1 MRVHQTI
8 RFKERSVNM
17 IKYDSFEK
25 MIELADACDEDA
37 MVAAI
42 QEIVWQE
49 NYEVKLTPEI
59 HKKLIKYLKNAF
71 ELGNIDVLNQLGAMF
86 AEGRMVE
93 KDLKKAFMFYKMAD
107 ACGNMLS
114 TSNLGFCYL
123 YGLGTDKDY
132 EKAYKTFSK
141 AALCEY
147 GEAMIRV
154 ADMYCGGLYVEKDQ
168 SYGHLLYYRSMTL
181 AEKDLTDWGN
191 IQVYSD
197 ACKKIADIYYYG
209 NGTIKNYELAKKYY
223 QEALKYYEIR
233 NNLND
238 AYSYDSYV
246 AVKRNLETL

>member
-1 MRVHQTI
+1 M
-8 RFKERSVNM
+8 F
-17 IKYDSFEK
+17 KYDSFEK
-25 MIELADACDEDA
+25 MIELADACDEEA

-49 NYEVKLTPEI
+49 NYEVELTPEI
-59 HKKLIKYLKNAF
+59 HNKLLKYLKNAF

-86 AEGRMVE
+86 AEGRIVE
-93 KDLKKAFMFYKMAD
+93 KDLETAFMFYKMAD
-107 ACGNMLS
+107 ACGNMLA

-123 YGLGTDKDY
+123 YGLGTNIDY
-132 EKAYKTFSK
+132 EKAYKAFSK
-141 AALCEY
+141 AALYES

-154 ADMYCGGLYVEKDQ
+154 ADMYCNGLYVEKDH
-168 SYGHLLYYRSMTL
+168 SYGHLLYYMAKKL
-181 AEKDLTDWGN
+181 AERDLTDWGN

-197 ACKKIADIYYYG
+197 VCKRLADIYYYG
-209 NGTIKNYELAKKYY
+209 GSSIKNYRLAKEYY

-238 AYSYDSYV
+238 SYSYNSYV